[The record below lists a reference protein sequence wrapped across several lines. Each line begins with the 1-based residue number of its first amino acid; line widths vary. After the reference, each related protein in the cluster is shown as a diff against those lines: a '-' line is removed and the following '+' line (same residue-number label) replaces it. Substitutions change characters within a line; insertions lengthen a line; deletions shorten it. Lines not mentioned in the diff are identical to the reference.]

1 MSIAKEGN
9 LIPFPNR
16 SEFEDT
22 KEAPT
27 HPLGPAFAAFD
38 HKFDLVWERF
48 RGQPVL
54 DKTFY
59 LASELADF
67 SVLWHIMGLSKGLA
81 SGSAQREAVRLSAAL
96 IAESGIVNGILK
108 SLFRRERPDHIEER
122 PHVLRQPLTS
132 SFPSGHASAAF
143 LAATLLSE
151 RSKFKPLWYGLAGIV
166 ATSRILST
174 LAA

>member
-96 IAESGIVNGILK
+96 IAEL
-108 SLFRRERPDHIEER
+108 SLIHISEPTRP
-122 PHVLRQPLTS
+122 
-132 SFPSGHASAAF
+132 
-143 LAATLLSE
+143 
-151 RSKFKPLWYGLAGIV
+151 Y
-166 ATSRILST
+166 
-174 LAA
+174 